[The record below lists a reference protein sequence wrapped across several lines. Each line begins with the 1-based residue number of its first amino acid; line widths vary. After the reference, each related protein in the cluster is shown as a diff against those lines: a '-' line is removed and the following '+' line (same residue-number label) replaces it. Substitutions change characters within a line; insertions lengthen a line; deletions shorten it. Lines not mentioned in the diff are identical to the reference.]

1 MVRLFGHY
9 ISRHFLLLGVVE
21 LVLFFLALLAGYFV
35 QYPLEHL
42 QRALLGQHLLVV
54 AAIYAAV
61 MLISMVS
68 MGAYQRGLQDR
79 ADLILRTGLAF
90 LFASMASTLAFFVF
104 PELSLGRGVFA
115 FALLFS
121 FVMVLLVR
129 EIYIHVAGTEAFK
142 HRLLVLGT
150 GKNARLIYDLENED
164 VGFSIAKFLHLHDKD
179 DVVPKSRQVELDDS
193 LLALAFKEG
202 IDEIVVA
209 VDDRRR
215 RLPVDDIIDCKMSG
229 IRVYDL
235 LGFLEKETACVYI
248 DLLYPSW
255 ILFSGGFNMG
265 VFAKY
270 GKRLLDI
277 VVSALMLICLS
288 PIMLL
293 VAIASLIDSRFR
305 DPVFFNQVR
314 VGQNGKPFNVY
325 KFRSMRTDAEA
336 DGIARWATKNDSRVT
351 ALGRFMRKTRLD
363 ELPQLANVLLG
374 DMSMVGPRPERPEF
388 VDQLSEDI
396 PYYHERHRMKPGVT
410 GWAQL
415 RYPYG
420 ATTEDA
426 RRKLEYDLYY
436 VKNASL
442 FLDLNVL
449 IQTVEV
455 VLFGKGAQ

>member
-9 ISRHFLLLGVVE
+9 ISRHFLLLGAVE
-21 LVLFFLALLAGYFV
+21 LMLFFLALLVGHLVQHPFEYF
-35 QYPLEHL
+35 
-42 QRALLGQHLLVV
+42 QRAVAEQYLLVV
-54 AAIYAAV
+54 AAIFAVV

-68 MGAYQRGLQDR
+68 MGVYQRGLQDR
-79 ADLILRTGLAF
+79 ADLVLRTGLAF
-90 LFASMASTLAFFVF
+90 LFASMVSTLAFFAF

-115 FALLFS
+115 FALLVS
-121 FVMVLLVR
+121 FVAVLLVR
-129 EIYIHVAGTEAFK
+129 EIYIRVAGTEAFK

-150 GKNARLIYDLENED
+150 GKNAKLIFDLEGKE
-164 VGFSIAKFLHLHDKD
+164 VGFTIAKFLHLHDKD
-179 DVVPKSRQVELDDS
+179 DVIPKSRQVELDGA
-193 LLALAFKEG
+193 LLGLAFKEG

-235 LGFLEKETACVYI
+235 LSFLEKETACVNI
-248 DLLYPSW
+248 ALLYPSW
-255 ILFSGGFNMG
+255 ILFSDGFNMG

-270 GKRLLDI
+270 GKRMLDI
-277 VVSALMLICLS
+277 VVSILMLICLS
-288 PIMLL
+288 PVMLV
-293 VAIASLIDSRFR
+293 VAVASLIDSRFK
-305 DPVFFNQVR
+305 DPIFFKQVR
-314 VGQNGKPFNVY
+314 VGQNGRPFSVY

-336 DGIARWATKNDSRVT
+336 DGVARWATKNDSRVT
-351 ALGRFMRKTRLD
+351 VLGRVMRKTRLD
-363 ELPQLANVLLG
+363 ELPQLANVLMG

-388 VDQLSEDI
+388 VEQLSKEI

-420 ATTEDA
+420 ATIDDA

>member
-1 MVRLFGHY
+1 MIRLFGHY

-21 LVLFFLALLAGYFV
+21 LLMFFLALIAGYLAC
-35 QYPLEHL
+35 YPLGYL
-42 QRALLGQHLLVV
+42 QQAVFEQHLLS
-54 AAIYAAV
+54 IAAV
-61 MLISMVS
+61 FAFAMSVSMIS
-68 MGAYQRGLQDR
+68 MGAYQRGLHDR
-79 ADLILRTGLAF
+79 SDLVLRAGLAF
-90 LFASMASTLAFFVF
+90 LFVSMASALVFFVF
-104 PELSLGRGVFA
+104 PGLSLGRSTFA
-115 FALLFS
+115 FALFFS

-129 EIYIHVAGTEAFK
+129 EIYIHIAGAEVFK

-150 GKNARLIYDLENED
+150 GNNAKLIYDLESEE
-164 VGFSIAKFLHLHDKD
+164 VGFSIAKFLHLYDKA
-179 DVVPKSRQVELDDS
+179 DVIPKSRQVEVTDS

-215 RLPVDDIIDCKMSG
+215 RLPVDEIIDCKMSG

-235 LGFLEKETACVYI
+235 LGFLEKETACI
-248 DLLYPSW
+248 KIKLLYPSW

-265 VFAKY
+265 GFAKY
-270 GKRLLDI
+270 GKRMLDL
-277 VVSALMLICLS
+277 VVSA
-288 PIMLL
+288 IMLLCLFPLMVL
-293 VAIASLIDSRFR
+293 VAIASLIESRFQ
-305 DPVFFNQVR
+305 DPIFFNQVR

-325 KFRSMRTDAEA
+325 KFRSMCTDAEA
-336 DGIARWATKNDSRVT
+336 DGVARWAEKNDSRVT
-351 ALGRFMRKTRLD
+351 ALGVLMRKTRLD
-363 ELPQLANVLLG
+363 ELPQLLNVLMG

-388 VDQLSEDI
+388 VDELAKVI
-396 PYYHERHRMKPGVT
+396 PYYHERHRVKPGVT

-426 RRKLEYDLYY
+426 LHKLEYDLYY

-449 IQTVEV
+449 VQTVEV

>member
-35 QYPLEHL
+35 QYPLGHL
-42 QRALLGQHLLVV
+42 QRVLLEQHLLVV
-54 AAIYAAV
+54 AAIYAVV

-121 FVMVLLVR
+121 FVMVLLIR
-129 EIYIHVAGTEAFK
+129 EIYIHIAGAEAFK

-150 GKNARLIYDLENED
+150 GKNARLIYDLENEG

-179 DVVPKSRQVELDDS
+179 DVIPKSRQVELSDS

-255 ILFSGGFNMG
+255 ILFSDGFNMG

-305 DPVFFNQVR
+305 DPVFFKQVR

-336 DGIARWATKNDSRVT
+336 DGVARWATRNDSRVT
-351 ALGRFMRKTRLD
+351 VLGRIMRKTRLD
-363 ELPQLANVLLG
+363 ELPQLANVLVG